1 MRFREGFP
9 EASLLSPGR
18 DANEKIEGRN
28 ASLRERARFRF
39 EGWLADD
46 RVAVEHEF
54 VLRVK
59 DAGDVTFE
67 DARGRVPSGNEDGV
81 FVW

>member
-1 MRFREGFP
+1 MEK
-9 EASLLSPGR
+9 SL
-18 DANEKIEGRN
+18 N
-28 ASLRERARFRF
+28 SLRRERARFRF

-59 DAGDVTFE
+59 DVRDVRFANEEPDDFE
-67 DARGRVPSGNEDGV
+67 PRVMARDAREALLSREKNERKTRERVL
-81 FVW
+81 